1 VLIFP
6 SGNIN
11 PLAACHHSDCN
22 LMGKSG
28 NENIDTNPLGQRLL
42 ASILMCS
49 TCLALLATGLQL
61 LVDYR
66 HGVSVVE
73 LRMNEIER
81 VYIDSIGASLWTMD
95 EQQTRKQIDGIAKLP
110 DIVAVRLHDPA
121 GKFLMSAGSVG
132 SKGATMRRVIPI
144 KAAEDNTSGNKI
156 PVGSL
161 EVTASLENLYRDL
174 QDKALVILVTQ
185 TAKATIV
192 ATFIL
197 FIFRRMVS
205 RHLSA
210 IAAYARRLDLK
221 NLGETLVLQRPQ
233 NSQTDELDVVVSAFN
248 DMTTSIKRDIEE
260 LAHYRNGLEQLVER
274 RTEELAQKVHE
285 KQEAIE
291 KLNREMAER
300 ALAEQAARENEE
312 RYRQVV
318 EMSPDAIMI
327 ERDGRIVFVNRGTLT
342 LLGASEAAQIMAMP
356 LLDLVASE
364 WRERMREKL
373 DTLIDSNELSAF
385 EGKLVRLDGAE
396 IDVEIRR
403 AVFQYEGAPAVQ
415 TVMRDITRRKDY
427 EDQLRRQALYD
438 SLTGLPNRT
447 LLMDRLEQA
456 IALAQRQRNAVFV
469 LFFDLDR
476 FKYVNDT
483 LGHIAG
489 DELLRVITSR
499 MSECVRKCDTLARL
513 GGDEFVMLLEGLK
526 DEQGIPVLLQRLMAA
541 ICEPVMLSGQEVSL
555 TCSVGISAYPHD
567 AHDAHTLLKYADTA
581 MYHAKEKGRNTSER
595 YVAEMHSRVNEHL
608 VLESQLRRALE
619 RDEFLLYYQPLV
631 DLHSGRIAGAEALV
645 RWQHPELGMV
655 PPARFIPLAEEA
667 GLIIG
672 IGEWVLR
679 TACRQ
684 AKAWHDAG
692 YKDLRIAVNLSVQ
705 QLVRT
710 HFDSEVAAALND
722 SGLPP
727 QCLELELTESM
738 SMKHPERTVTLLA
751 RLKAMGVSIAI
762 DDFGTGYSNLSYLK
776 RFPVDKL
783 KLDRSFVSGITT
795 NVEDSEL
802 AQAIVAMARSLRLT
816 VVAEGVEEAQQVPLL
831 RSYGCDQ
838 LQGYYF
844 SPPVAADAFTEVL
857 RSGRSLD
864 VRTAA

>member
-1 VLIFP
+1 MGKSG

-11 PLAACHHSDCN
+11 
-22 LMGKSG
+22 K
-28 NENIDTNPLGQRLL
+28 NPLGQRLL
-42 ASILMCS
+42 ASILVCS
-49 TCLALLATGLQL
+49 TCLAFLATGLQL
-61 LVDYR
+61 LLDYR

-73 LRMNEIER
+73 LRMDEIER
-81 VYIDSIGASLWTMD
+81 AYIDSIGASLWTMD
-95 EQQTRKQIDGIAKLP
+95 EQQTRKQIEGIARLP
-110 DIVAVRLHDPA
+110 DIITVRLHDPA
-121 GKFLMSAGSVG
+121 GKFLMNAGTAGSM
-132 SKGATMRRVIPI
+132 GATIRRVIPI
-144 KAAEDNTSGNKI
+144 KAAEDKTSGNKVS
-156 PVGSL
+156 VGTL

-174 QDKALVILVTQ
+174 QDKALLILVTQ
-185 TAKATIV
+185 TTKTTVV
-192 ATFIL
+192 AIFTL

-205 RHLSA
+205 RHLST
-210 IAAYARRLDLK
+210 IAAYARRLDLS
-221 NLGETLVLQRPQ
+221 NLGETLALRRRQHKQ
-233 NSQTDELDVVVSAFN
+233 ADELDVVVSAFN
-248 DMTTSIKRDIEE
+248 DMAASIKRDVEE

-274 RTEELAQKVHE
+274 RTEELAQKVRE

-327 ERDGRIVFVNRGTLT
+327 ERDGGIVFVNRGTLT
-342 LLGASEAAQIMAMP
+342 LLGASDAAQIKAMP
-356 LLDLVASE
+356 LLQLVPSD
-364 WRERMREKL
+364 WREQMQEKL
-373 DTLIDSNELSAF
+373 DALADNNGLCAF
-385 EGKLVRLDGAE
+385 EGKLMRLDGAE

-403 AVFQYEGAPAVQ
+403 AVFQYEGAPAIQ
-415 TVMRDITRRKDY
+415 TVIRDITRRKDY
-427 EDQLRRQALYD
+427 EEQLRRQALYD
-438 SLTGLPNRT
+438 ALTGLPNRT

-456 IALAQRQRNAVFV
+456 IALAQRQNNAVFV

-483 LGHIAG
+483 LGHTAG
-489 DELLRVITSR
+489 DELLRMITAR

-526 DEQGIPVLLQRLMAA
+526 DEHWLPSLVQRLMNT
-541 ICEPVMLSGQEVSL
+541 ICQPVMLAGQELSL
-555 TCSVGISAYPHD
+555 TCSVGISVYPHD

-595 YVAEMHSRVNEHL
+595 YAAEMHSRVNEHL

-631 DLHSGRIAGAEALV
+631 DLHTGRITGAEALV

-667 GLIIG
+667 GLITG

-684 AKAWHDAG
+684 TKAWHDAG
-692 YKDLRIAVNLSVQ
+692 YKGLRIAVNLSVQ

-710 HFDSEVAAALND
+710 HFDSEVAAALTD

-738 SMKHPERTVTLLA
+738 SMKHPERTVALLA

-795 NVEDSEL
+795 NTEDSEL

-816 VVAEGVEEAQQVPLL
+816 VVAEGVEEAQQVALL

-844 SPPVAADAFTEVL
+844 SPPVAADAFTDVL

-864 VRTAA
+864 VSAVA